1 VDPRPFP
8 PRELQPGDG
17 PPLTVRTLGLDDAEA
32 WAAHVRE
39 DLARLSVH
47 LGWPA
52 RTASPEGAR
61 GFLGP
66 YARREDGRELLLGAF
81 DDDAGGRLV
90 AGALLMR
97 HDPEHGAVE
106 LGCWAVA
113 AAEGRGIVR
122 RLCLLALEHA
132 HEALGAHRV
141 LWEAAAD
148 NHRSRALAQRLG
160 FRFEGRLREAV
171 LHDGRR
177 LDIDL
182 LSLVGP
188 ELPRALAGS
197 AQPAGAR

>member
-1 VDPRPFP
+1 VEPHPFP
-8 PRELQPGDG
+8 PRELRPGDG
-17 PPLTVRTLGLDDAEA
+17 PALTVRTLGLDDAEA
-32 WAAHVRE
+32 WADHVSG
-39 DLARLSVH
+39 DLERLSVH

-52 RTASPEGAR
+52 RTASPDGAR
-61 GFLGP
+61 GFLAP
-66 YARREDGRELLLGAF
+66 YAHREDGRELLLGAF
-81 DDDAGGRLV
+81 DGADLV
-90 AGALLMR
+90 AGSLLMR
-97 HDPEHGAVE
+97 HDPEHGCVE

-122 RLCLLALEHA
+122 RLCLMALGHA

-141 LWEAAAD
+141 VWEAAAD

-177 LDIDL
+177 MDIDL

-188 ELPRALAGS
+188 ELPRALAEPG
-197 AQPAGAR
+197 QPAGAP